1 VNEKQYGQNFELTA
15 AARDESPKLRAYLEA
30 VGADQSRDEKAELE
44 RVQAVLFGPRRRKN
58 QEDGNGP
65 HPKTGS

>member
-1 VNEKQYGQNFELTA
+1 VIEKQYDHNSEETAVAWDEL
-15 AARDESPKLRAYLEA
+15 PKLKADLEA
-30 VGADQSRDEKAELE
+30 VGADQSLDNKAKLV

-65 HPKTGS
+65 PKNGK